1 MAGRFAFALSV
12 IPAALAATYDVHVG
26 AGGELA
32 YTPPYVNAV
41 PGDIVNFIFR
51 PKNHTVTQSSFE
63 APCVALPGGERSG
76 FRPVPA
82 DTPPFPNFQFHVAD
96 TTPKWF
102 YCGQTGHCGQ
112 GMVFAINPAPEGEAR
127 SFTAFRDLAIAT
139 NGTAGAASGGAASP
153 AASSSVDTYVT
164 PPAPKWATATAT
176 VTQGQAVWTTTYTSY
191 EGTPPPTPAPQPVEH
206 RITVGAN
213 GEFVFTPS
221 NIQASV
227 GDKVVFEFRPKNHTV
242 TQSSF
247 SNPCRPLADVTG
259 VQGFRSGFVPV
270 AADATTFPTFEI
282 TVNDTAPIWGYCGQG
297 NHCGTG
303 MVFSI
308 NAVESGPNN
317 FAAFQQLARRING
330 TEAAG
335 AASGNGTS
343 SGSGSDSGSGNGAV
357 STTSSFAAFV
367 GSLLIGALVAL

>member
-1 MAGRFAFALSV
+1 MAGKFAFTLSLL
-12 IPAALAATYDVHVG
+12 PAALAVTYDVYVG

-41 PGDIVNFIFR
+41 DGDVVNFIFR

-76 FRPVPA
+76 FRPVP
-82 DTPPFPNFQFHVAD
+82 DDNPPFPNYQFHVTD

-127 SFTAFRDLAIAT
+127 SFKAFRDLAIAI
-139 NGTAGAASGGAASP
+139 NGTAAASSASP
-153 AASSSVDTYVT
+153 ASSSADTYVT

-176 VTQGQAVWTTTYTSY
+176 ITQGQSVWTTTYSSY
-191 EGTPPPTPAPQPVEH
+191 DGTPPPTPAPQPAEH
-206 RITVGAN
+206 KITVGAN
-213 GEFVFTPS
+213 GEFTFTPS

-227 GDKVVFEFRPKNHTV
+227 GDKVIFEFRPKNHTV

-247 SNPCRPLADVTG
+247 SNPCQPLADVTG

-282 TVNDTAPIWGYCGQG
+282 VINDTAPIWGYCGQG
-297 NHCGTG
+297 NHCGSG

-330 TEAAG
+330 TEASG

-343 SGSGSDSGSGNGAV
+343 TGSGNGAISV
-357 STTSSFAAFV
+357 TSSFVGFV
-367 GSLLIGALVAL
+367 GSLVFSAAVAFL